1 LWALLL
7 AALGIALTGL
17 ADEGPGDAAAAR
29 VLKVAGPI
37 GPATVG
43 FVTTELERAEAS
55 SAPIVVLIL
64 DTPGG
69 LDSSKRDIIRSIL
82 GSTVPIATYATP
94 AGARAA
100 SAGTYILYASHIAAM
115 APATNLGAATP
126 VQIGGL
132 PGAPEPGDGSPIEE
146 PKKAPVPKPREPA
159 AGPESSPGKSPMER
173 KLVNDARAYI
183 RSLAQMRGR
192 NAEWAERAVSE
203 AASLSASEALE
214 LGVIDAVADSITDL
228 FAQIDGRPVQ
238 TGAVERVLA
247 TFLGRFRAVK
257 GPGLII
263 VIPGLQQMVRVD
275 LRTVVMDV
283 PSQDVISRDNVSVK
297 VNAVLYFRVI
307 DPQRAII
314 QVEDY

>member
-1 LWALLL
+1 VAGGAERSTVAHRRYRPPALWALLL

-132 PGAPEPGDGSPIEE
+132 PGVPSLETGPRSRNPRRPLCPSRVNPPQDQNRARGSH
-146 PKKAPVPKPREPA
+146 
-159 AGPESSPGKSPMER
+159 
-173 KLVNDARAYI
+173 
-183 RSLAQMRGR
+183 Q
-192 NAEWAERAVSE
+192 W
-203 AASLSASEALE
+203 SASW
-214 LGVIDAVADSITDL
+214 
-228 FAQIDGRPVQ
+228 
-238 TGAVERVLA
+238 
-247 TFLGRFRAVK
+247 
-257 GPGLII
+257 
-263 VIPGLQQMVRVD
+263 
-275 LRTVVMDV
+275 
-283 PSQDVISRDNVSVK
+283 
-297 VNAVLYFRVI
+297 
-307 DPQRAII
+307 
-314 QVEDY
+314 